1 MIYPKGAQRKEQRK
15 MKKLMVLA
23 AIAAAASGL
32 FAAEGEAAKAKE
44 GAAAAAPVAAEASVR
59 GARPAGVPFDRAKF
73 EERIKKLQEER
84 RGKVADIL
92 KAAGV
97 PDDKVGALVDEIDK
111 VYARRRPSPRMQ
123 RPGGPNGAPRRQPRQ
138 RPLPAESAQPA
149 APAQK

>member
-1 MIYPKGAQRKEQRK
+1 

-23 AIAAAASGL
+23 AMAVVASGL

-44 GAAAAAPVAAEASVR
+44 GAPAPAESSVSR
-59 GARPAGVPFDRAKF
+59 ARPAGFPVDRTKF

-84 RGKVADIL
+84 RGKVAKIL
-92 KAAGV
+92 TAAGV
-97 PDDKVGALVDEIDK
+97 PDDKVDALVDEIDK

-138 RPLPAESAQPA
+138 RPQPAESAQPA
-149 APAQK
+149 APAQE